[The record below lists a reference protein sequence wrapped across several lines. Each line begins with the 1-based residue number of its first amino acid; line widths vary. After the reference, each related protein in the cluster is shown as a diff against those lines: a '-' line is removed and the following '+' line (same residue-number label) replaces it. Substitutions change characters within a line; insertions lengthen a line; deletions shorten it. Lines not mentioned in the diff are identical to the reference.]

1 MTSPEEEVEEPYLWD
16 RSGPEDPE
24 VARLEALLSP
34 LRHRAPLTPLRIPR
48 KRPVGTWLAGGAAA
62 LALAAS
68 VVFWL
73 RAPGNFEKTRD
84 PWTKTDPVRATG
96 SVQKAVPE
104 SSACAPSSS
113 NGGLAFHSLEGAA
126 PLCDGSPSFA
136 QGQLP
141 RGAWLETDAS
151 SKVKLD
157 VASIGH
163 VELQP
168 SSRVRLLETN
178 ASEHRLELA
187 RGTLHAKID
196 APPRLF
202 FVDTQGATAVD
213 LGCEY
218 ELTVDESGVGRLH
231 VILGFVE
238 LEPKSGPSN
247 PTSPSRAR
255 HTVLVPKA
263 AECTFRPADGP
274 GIPVWV
280 RTPLEVREALRR
292 FDLEGSIE
300 GLELAL
306 DKMTRRDSL
315 TLFHL
320 LERVPASHRARVLD
334 LLEQV
339 MPAPSKASR
348 KATLA
353 LDPAALSAWREALE
367 PRWFPDPK
375 KPWLR

>member
-1 MTSPEEEVEEPYLWD
+1 MTPENDEEPYLWD
-16 RSGPEDPE
+16 RTGPEDPE
-24 VARLEALLSP
+24 VARLEGLLAP
-34 LRHRAPLTPLRIPR
+34 LRHRAPLAPLQQLP
-48 KRPVGTWLAGGAAA
+48 KRRAVGPWLAGGAAA

-68 VVFWL
+68 VALWM
-73 RAPGNFEKTRD
+73 RAPVVFEKTRD
-84 PWTKTDPVRATG
+84 PWSKTEARRANG
-96 SVQKAVPE
+96 SAIERTPE
-104 SSACAPSSS
+104 SSACAPSAS
-113 NGGLAFHSLEGAA
+113 GAGLPFQSVEGAA
-126 PLCDGSPSFA
+126 PLCDGSSSFA

-168 SSRVRLLETN
+168 SSRVRLMETSAN
-178 ASEHRLELA
+178 EHRLELG
-187 RGTLHAKID
+187 RGTLHAKIN

-202 FVDTQGATAVD
+202 FVETQGATAVD

-218 ELTVDESGVGRLH
+218 ELTVDDKGVGRLH

-238 LEPKSGPSN
+238 LEPKKSDVN
-247 PTSPSRAR
+247 PTGPARAR
-255 HTVLVPKA
+255 HSVLVPKA
-263 AECTFRPADGP
+263 AECTFRPNDGP

-280 RTPLEVREALRR
+280 RTPLEVREALRS

-306 DKMTRRDSL
+306 SRMTRRDSL

-320 LERVPASHRARVLD
+320 LERVPESHRARVLD

-339 MPAPSKASR
+339 IPAPEKATR

-353 LDPAALSAWREALE
+353 LEPAALAAWREALE